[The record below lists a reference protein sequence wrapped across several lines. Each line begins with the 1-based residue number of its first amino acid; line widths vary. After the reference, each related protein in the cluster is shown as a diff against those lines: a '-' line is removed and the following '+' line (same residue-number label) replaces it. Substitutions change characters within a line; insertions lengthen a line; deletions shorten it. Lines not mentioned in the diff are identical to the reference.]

1 VGTTL
6 DPPECRRPVKFRE
19 RFPHRPRAQLDEI
32 AGLDGLHGGEMSGL
46 KPLFFG
52 VTLSMLPISLDTAQ
66 PFDSICNDAAQLSG
80 EVAEHRNDSTGGS
93 IDDILLKHFAENRPL
108 GAKLDPNPIF
118 SELNSEAISFA
129 YSDDAKSLTATQ
141 VRHRF
146 YSLCWRHFNSQ

>member
-1 VGTTL
+1 
-6 DPPECRRPVKFRE
+6 
-19 RFPHRPRAQLDEI
+19 
-32 AGLDGLHGGEMSGL
+32 MSGL